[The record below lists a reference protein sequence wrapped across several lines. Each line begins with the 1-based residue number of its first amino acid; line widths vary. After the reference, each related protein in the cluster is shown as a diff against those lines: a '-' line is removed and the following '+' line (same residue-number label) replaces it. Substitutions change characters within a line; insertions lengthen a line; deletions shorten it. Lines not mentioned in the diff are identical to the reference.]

1 MARKV
6 RATGSQGTLFEL
18 PSLTDRV
25 VCGLDEAG
33 RGPLAGP
40 VVAAAVI
47 LPPGRRSRKLKGL
60 TDSKLIPEEDRE
72 RLFDAIMEVA
82 LAVGVAEVSH
92 EEIDRVNILRASL
105 LAMSQA
111 ASQLTTEAEFYLADG
126 LHVPEVPGRG
136 FAVVGGDLK
145 YNAISAAS
153 VIAKVTRDRIMRGH
167 HATYPVYGFNENK
180 GYSTPFHL
188 EALSRHGP
196 CPIHRRTFAPVRNCQ
211 MTFL

>member
-1 MARKV
+1 MAREV
-6 RATGSQGTLFEL
+6 RATGAEGTLFEL
-18 PSLTDRV
+18 PTLKDRV

-60 TDSKLIPEEDRE
+60 TDSKLLPEEDRE
-72 RLFDAIMEVA
+72 RLYDAIMEVA

-105 LAMSQA
+105 IAMSQA
-111 ASQLTTEAEFYLADG
+111 AEQLTMEAEFYLADG
-126 LHVPEVPGRG
+126 LHIPEVPGRAY
-136 FAVVGGDLK
+136 AVVGGDLK
-145 YNAISAAS
+145 YHAISAAS

-167 HATYPVYGFNENK
+167 HVTYPVYGFHENK
-180 GYSTPFHL
+180 GYGTPFHL
-188 EALSRHGP
+188 EALTRHGP
-196 CPIHRRTFAPVRNCQ
+196 CPIHRQTFAPVRDCQ